1 MAADGLSACVIS
13 VCAKE
18 SSCLGKRLQL
28 SGIMKTW
35 SDNIT
40 NLKLARW
47 RRFLALGSATL
58 LACFGDFALHP
69 CAASQLHA
77 DLQAPNQLVQLS
89 LTGTT
94 GKWHRIEVS
103 TDLLHWQALTN
114 LWQTNPV
121 TTWVDPESVTAPTRF
136 YRALQLSALD
146 RYVAAP
152 DTNFTWTLAKT
163 IPGAGQTTYVLDMT
177 SQSWLTSAE
186 VNRTLWKHWLIVVLP
201 TGVTNSHALLF
212 ISGGSNPGSLPSSAD
227 ANLRQIALDTGT
239 VVAELKMVPN
249 QPLTFVPETTGRT
262 EDSLIAFNWDKF
274 MRTGDERWPTRLPMT
289 KAAVR
294 AMDAIT
300 AFCAGAPGGGWSVN
314 KFVVAGASK
323 RGWTTWTTA
332 VVDDRVVGIVPT
344 VIDVLNV
351 QVSMAHH
358 YSAYGFW
365 APAINDYV
373 EMDIPSRFG
382 TPEFHALMEIEDPY
396 EYAGRLTMPKFIV
409 NSSGDQFFLPD
420 SSQFYF
426 DTLPGVKYL
435 RYIPNSSHSMSGTD
449 YPTSLRAYY
458 ESVIFSTPLPQFSWT
473 LQSSNTVR
481 VVATD
486 PPTEVKL
493 WQAGNANTRDFRL
506 DTIGPA
512 WQSTDL
518 SDQGGGVYLGA
529 VITPAQ
535 GWRAFFVEL
544 TYTRVGNLAPLKFT
558 TQVYVVP
565 DILPFQ
571 YPP

>member
-1 MAADGLSACVIS
+1 MKIKTLKTAQSEIH
-13 VCAKE
+13 
-18 SSCLGKRLQL
+18 QL
-28 SGIMKTW
+28 SFY
-35 SDNIT
+35 
-40 NLKLARW
+40 LKLYTALL
-47 RRFLALGSATL
+47 FLG
-58 LACFGDFALHP
+58 LAVTPLDSP
-69 CAASQLHA
+69 AASQLAAQWRSSDH
-77 DLQAPNQLVQLS
+77 QLELS

-94 GKWHRIEVS
+94 GKWYRIEVS
-103 TDLLHWQALTN
+103 TDLQHWQALTN

-121 TTWVDPESVTAPTRF
+121 TTWVDADSTNAPTRF
-136 YRALQLSALD
+136 YRSLQLSALD
-146 RYVAAP
+146 LYVAAP
-152 DTNFTWTLAKT
+152 DTNYTWTLART
-163 IPGAGQTTYVLDMT
+163 IPGTGQTTYVLDLT
-177 SQSWLTSAE
+177 SQSWLTPAE
-186 VNRTLWKHWLIVVLP
+186 VNRTIWKHWLIVVKP
-201 TGVTNSHALLF
+201 DNTTNSHALLF

-249 QPLTFVPETTGRT
+249 QPLTFAPETKGRT

-294 AMDAIT
+294 AMDTIT
-300 AFCAGAPGGGWSVN
+300 AFCATAPGGGWTVD

-332 VVDDRVVGIVPT
+332 AVDPRVVGIVPT

-351 QVSMAHH
+351 EVSMAHH
-358 YSAYGFW
+358 YSAHGFW
-365 APAINDYV
+365 SPAIDDYV

-382 TPEFHALMEIEDPY
+382 TPEFHALMEISDPY
-396 EYAGRLTMPKFIV
+396 SYIGRYTMPKFIV

-458 ESVIFSTPLPQFSWT
+458 ESVIFQTPLPQFSWT

-481 VVATD
+481 IVATD

-493 WQAGNANTRDFRL
+493 WQASNANARDFRL
-506 DTIGPA
+506 GTIGPA
-512 WQSTDL
+512 WQSTNL

-529 VITPAQ
+529 VTTPTQ
-535 GWRAFFVEL
+535 GWRASFVEL
-544 TYTRVGNLAPLKFT
+544 TYTRSGNLAPLKFT